1 VPKGCE
7 PKSAIVRPGSRPATK
22 SSLFGSITFWVGFFS
37 GNFFGP
43 READG
48 TDDFD
53 LGFGFTELE
62 TPWHRSRTN
71 WCRPASNPVCLG
83 SPIGHAIR
91 FIRPK
96 LAGLEVGLGAI
107 FASGPNLPF
116 WHEVGEYKRERY
128 GAIRANRQV
137 DHATGVSSRD
147 AAKTPNRG

>member
-1 VPKGCE
+1 V
-7 PKSAIVRPGSRPATK
+7 
-22 SSLFGSITFWVGFFS
+22 
-37 GNFFGP
+37 
-43 READG
+43 DG

-62 TPWHRSRTN
+62 TPWHRSRLN
-71 WCRPASNPVCLG
+71 WGRPASDPVCLG
-83 SPIGHAIR
+83 SSIGHAIR

-116 WHEVGEYKRERY
+116 WHEVGEYKQERY
-128 GAIRANRQV
+128 GAIRANLNKLKV
-137 DHATGVSSRD
+137 GHATGVSSRD